1 MHGFTKVANS
11 AFYLPPSLSPLTFH
25 PSTFTFPSHFS
36 PVNSHFALSLFTL
49 QLTFPSH
56 FSPLNPHCSLSLFY
70 LSTLTFPSHFSPL
83 HPVSLYPLTFHP
95 SNLIFPLTFHTSIL
109 TFPSHIS
116 SPTFIPLS
124 FFTTQLSIF
133 PSHFSPFNSLSPLQS
148 AFSCFFSC
156 AYCWFLDCV
165 AALCWGML

>member
-11 AFYLPPSLSPLTFH
+11 AFYPSPLTFPSHFSPFNFYFPLSLFTRQLSLCPLTFHLSTLTVPSHFFIFQLLLSPLTFH
-25 PSTFTFPSHFS
+25 PSCPTLPSHFSPFKSHFPSHFS
-36 PVNSHFALSLFTL
+36 TLNSHFTLSLFIP
-49 QLTFPSH
+49 QL
-56 FSPLNPHCSLSLFY
+56 SLS
-70 LSTLTFPSHFSPL
+70 
-83 HPVSLYPLTFHP
+83 
-95 SNLIFPLTFHTSIL
+95 PLTFHTSIL

-156 AYCWFLDCV
+156 AYC
-165 AALCWGML
+165 